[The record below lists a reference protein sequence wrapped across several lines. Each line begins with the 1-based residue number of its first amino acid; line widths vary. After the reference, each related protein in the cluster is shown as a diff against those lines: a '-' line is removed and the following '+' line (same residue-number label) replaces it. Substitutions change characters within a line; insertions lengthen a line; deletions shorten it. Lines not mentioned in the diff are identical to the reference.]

1 MESLITLKLY
11 QYLRQLKEVN
21 LMTWNSSKYKLRKL
35 KKDLKFMTKEYD
47 KQNSLEYFVVDDFIY
62 KLSQEAIEDIRKN
75 EKKGIA
81 YFKDLQTSTLIE
93 IADL

>member
-1 MESLITLKLY
+1 M
-11 QYLRQLKEVN
+11 KE
-21 LMTWNSSKYKLRKL
+21 MKDI
-35 KKDLKFMTKEYD
+35 KKMINRANILKEYD

-93 IADL
+93 LADL

>member
-1 MESLITLKLY
+1 MKDIKKMIN
-11 QYLRQLKEVN
+11 RANILKEH
-21 LMTWNSSKYKLRKL
+21 
-35 KKDLKFMTKEYD
+35 D

-62 KLSQEAIEDIRKN
+62 NLSASAIKDIKAN

-93 IADL
+93 IAEM

>member
-1 MESLITLKLY
+1 MKEMRNIK
-11 QYLRQLKEVN
+11 RMINRANILKEH
-21 LMTWNSSKYKLRKL
+21 
-35 KKDLKFMTKEYD
+35 D

-62 KLSQEAIEDIRKN
+62 KLSQEAIRDIKKN

-93 IADL
+93 IAEV